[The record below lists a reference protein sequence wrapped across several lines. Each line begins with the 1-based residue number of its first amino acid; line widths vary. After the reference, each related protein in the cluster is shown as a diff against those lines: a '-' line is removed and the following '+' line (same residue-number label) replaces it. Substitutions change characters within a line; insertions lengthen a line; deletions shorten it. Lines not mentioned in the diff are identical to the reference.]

1 MLGLYLRVAH
11 GIHVP
16 LRIIRNSVVTFRV
29 YDFLRQSNK
38 NYKIMQ
44 LRVVNR
50 TIPGPLLVMAAIES
64 VILFSALYVAGIAV
78 FGNYDQYAE
87 LIGPVAPKAAIIA
100 GLILICMVAMGLY
113 RFNQRF
119 YFHEAAL
126 RVLVGLIVGA
136 LLIALMFLV
145 MPATDGE
152 QGYAYHRVVGIS
164 FAYSLVLLLS
174 ARYLFFRTVDENVF
188 RRRTIIYGAGDRASS
203 IAGLRRKADRR
214 GFKIVGQISVPGE
227 TIVGDNQDIIVD
239 DGRSIL
245 EIAQERKADEI
256 VVALDERRGNLP
268 VRDLLDAR
276 LRGVE
281 VIDLIEF
288 LERETGKI
296 RVDLVKP
303 GWLIF
308 APGFATS
315 VFRRFSKRVF
325 DLLFSLML
333 LAISLPLMLI
343 VAVVIKI
350 EDGWA
355 APVFYRQSRLGKDG
369 RLFKVIKFRSMA
381 VDAESDGKA
390 VWAEK
395 NDARI
400 TRIGSILR
408 NNRIDELPQVFN
420 VILGQMSLVGP
431 RPERPEFVEELQRR
445 IPYYSERHAVKPGIS
460 GWAQLQYGYGASEE
474 DAIEKLQYD
483 LYYIKNQ
490 GLVLDLLIVLQ
501 TVEVVLWGN
510 GAR

>member
-1 MLGLYLRVAH
+1 
-11 GIHVP
+11 
-16 LRIIRNSVVTFRV
+16 
-29 YDFLRQSNK
+29 
-38 NYKIMQ
+38 MQ
-44 LRVVNR
+44 LRLVNR
-50 TIPGPLLVMAAIES
+50 AFPAPLLVMAAIES

-78 FGNYDQYAE
+78 FGNYEQYAE
-87 LIGPVAPKAAIIA
+87 LVGPVAPKAAVIA

-119 YFHEAAL
+119 YFREAAM
-126 RVLVGLIVGA
+126 RVLVGLSVGA
-136 LLIALMFLV
+136 LLIALMFLLTPV
-145 MPATDGE
+145 SDGE
-152 QGYAYHRVVGIS
+152 QEYAYQQVVGIS

-174 ARYLFFRTVDENVF
+174 VRYLFFRTVDTNVF
-188 RRRTIIYGAGDRASS
+188 RRRTIVYGAGNRAAS

-214 GFKIVGQISVPGE
+214 GFKVVGQVTVPGE
-227 TIVGDNQDIIVD
+227 TITGDSREVIEQ
-239 DGRSIL
+239 GGQSIL

-268 VRDLLDAR
+268 VKDLLEAR
-276 LRGVE
+276 LQGIE

-288 LERETGKI
+288 LERGTGKI
-296 RVDLVKP
+296 RVDLVSP

-315 VFRRFSKRVF
+315 AWRRFSKRVF
-325 DLLFSLML
+325 DLLLSLLL
-333 LAISLPLMLI
+333 LAVAWPLMLI

-350 EDGWA
+350 EAGWG
-355 APVFYRQSRLGKDG
+355 APVFYRQSRIGKDG
-369 RLFKVIKFRSMA
+369 KLFKVIKFRSMA

-400 TRIGSILR
+400 TKTGGVLR

-420 VILGQMSLVGP
+420 VILGHMSLVGP
-431 RPERPEFVEELQRR
+431 RPERPEFVEQLQRR
-445 IPYYSERHAVKPGIS
+445 IPYYAERHIVKPGIS